1 MGDPIKF
8 VNFYF
13 PDNTH
18 AVISMEDKPIC
29 KTTHLPQQQPLI
41 FGHNLGPNFREHKFI
56 YQPVCK
62 VGCKTIKTWMLSL
75 LQPDTVMEAGGER
88 NYGDHIESSHLDNGI
103 DFNIHDS
110 AWEIFGGVGIEREE
124 VIDGKRLLRVNQSLI
139 KIMNKHNF
147 EFADEV
153 ADYFK
158 FTFVRNPWSRM
169 VSAYMEKFRDSKGLR
184 YQSAI
189 TINGIWGAVMAAA
202 SGPIGQKSSYFKEH
216 LHEYIHE
223 DGVMTFKAFVDVFHQ
238 FSKQES
244 LESFDIH
251 WLPQYIINDMYIKK
265 YDFIGKLENFENDF
279 DKILE
284 TLNIN
289 VKPKYKIGSN
299 SHLYQKHIE
308 FYKND
313 PELIDKVAEIYK
325 EDIER
330 YGYDFSDLENAQ

>member
-18 AVISMEDKPIC
+18 AVISMEDKPIH

-88 NYGDHIESSHLDNGI
+88 GYGDHIESSHMDGGV
-103 DFNIHDS
+103 DFNIHDA
-110 AWEIFGGVGIEREE
+110 AWGIFGAVSNKREE
-124 VIDGKRLLRVNQSLI
+124 LIDGKRLLNYNQLMV
-139 KIMNKHNF
+139 KFLDKHNF

-158 FTFVRNPWSRM
+158 FTFVRNPWSRI
-169 VSAYMEKFRDSKGLR
+169 VSAYMEKFRDPKGLH
-184 YQSAI
+184 YQAAKN
-189 TINGIWGAVMAAA
+189 INGLWKDVMVARGD
-202 SGPIGQKSSYFKEH
+202 SWFKE
-216 LHEYIHE
+216 YFGE
-223 DGVMTFKAFVDVFHQ
+223 DGIVSFKFFVDMFYQ
-238 FSKQES
+238 FSKES
-244 LESFDIH
+244 YDNFDIH
-251 WLPQYIINDMYIKK
+251 WLPQYIINDMYVKK

-325 EDIER
+325 EDVER